1 MRRWRSRGERETRA
15 VGERLG
21 REAAPDGILL
31 VSGTLGV
38 GKTVLAKGVATAL
51 GVDPASVQSPTY
63 TLMQRHHGAL
73 GELLHVDLY
82 RLDPSQLP
90 GIGLEEELAGPG
102 VKVVEWPERLPQMPP
117 DAVWIHIERGSA
129 EDERTLTERQVPA
142 APAARPEIEGEQSG

>member
-1 MRRWRSRGERETRA
+1 M
-15 VGERLG
+15 GERLG

-38 GKTVLAKGVATAL
+38 GKTVLAKGIAAAL

-82 RLDPSQLP
+82 RLESGQLDA
-90 GIGLEEELAGPG
+90 IGLEEELAGPG
-102 VKVVEWPERLPQMPP
+102 VKVVEWPERLQAMPSH
-117 DAVWIHIERGSA
+117 AVWIHIERGGG
-129 EDERTLTERQVPA
+129 EDERMLIEREVPA
-142 APAARPEIEGEQSG
+142 APAGRPDSEGERNG

>member
-1 MRRWRSRGERETRA
+1 MRSWSSGSERETRE
-15 VGERLG
+15 VGELLG

-31 VSGTLGV
+31 VSGTLGA
-38 GKTVLAKGVATAL
+38 GKTVLVKGVATAL
-51 GVDPASVQSPTY
+51 GVDPAHVQSPTY

-102 VKVVEWPERLPQMPP
+102 VKVVEWPERLT
-117 DAVWIHIERGSA
+117 AVPGGSIWIHIERGDGDDDRRITQR
-129 EDERTLTERQVPA
+129 ELP
-142 APAARPEIEGEQSG
+142 ARPAGLAREGEQSG